1 MRRLSYLLIANSPAS
16 RAPTRSHFERRQ
28 SRQDKGQAKQ
38 ARAGEVVSGRGG
50 PPFVQSEVRAGW
62 GIRPGDGALVV
73 GARTRAPFVQSQG
86 RRGGHLAGG
95 WRAAG
100 PSHMRKSGEEPR
112 PWGGGGSCCCCG
124 WARARAAAA
133 PSCCL

>member
-16 RAPTRSHFERRQ
+16 RAPTVHFERRQ

-38 ARAGEVVSGRGG
+38 ARAAGGEVVSGRGG

-73 GARTRAPFVQSQG
+73 GARTRAPFVQSFRLMG
-86 RRGGHLAGG
+86 GAATLRGAG
-95 WRAAG
+95 
-100 PSHMRKSGEEPR
+100 EL
-112 PWGGGGSCCCCG
+112 
-124 WARARAAAA
+124 RARVT
-133 PSCCL
+133 